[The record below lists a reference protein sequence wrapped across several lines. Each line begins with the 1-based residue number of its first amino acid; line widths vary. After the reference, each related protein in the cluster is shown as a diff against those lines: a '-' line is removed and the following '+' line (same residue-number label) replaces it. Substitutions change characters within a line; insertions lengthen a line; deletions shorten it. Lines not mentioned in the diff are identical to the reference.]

1 MFNIK
6 QLLCSHV
13 NNVEVLEE
21 GKIQYTKL
29 PSYEHGEFEYYYVDV
44 VKETCYKCNKT
55 KIRYKKRIKG
65 SIYTL

>member
-1 MFNIK
+1 MFNLK

-21 GKIQYTKL
+21 CKIPYTEL

-44 VKETCYKCNKT
+44 VKRN
-55 KIRYKKRIKG
+55 
-65 SIYTL
+65 LL